1 MGLLNPFVIKKWIA
15 LLVPAILG
23 VTTYAILTV
32 MYGPIIAIFGYLA
45 ALIISLLIGSA
56 LLANPFTNMLEGQGI
71 LAMNIDSTGIITPFL
86 INVNSPYMVGKL
98 QGRPLADIFDREA
111 VMQIAHPRTRGG
123 FFNFFNRGDK
133 LVGNTGKLNVT
144 TKTTDKGV
152 ETIAEER
159 GVHIY
164 LAEPLYNQARFM
176 MFNWPVIIYNNQ
188 VKSVLTKDFLS
199 EFEKDTFAEH
209 SILYLNR
216 KLEELSSIT
225 RDFARYV
232 VETLKPKGSFL
243 GGSWW
248 IWVIIGI
255 VGVILIAMF
264 GPAILSAI
272 KGPGGNAIA
281 NAGTTISG
289 GVQQIVTPRG

>member
-15 LLVPAILG
+15 LLVPGIMG
-23 VTTYAILTV
+23 VMTYAIVNT
-32 MYGPIIAIFGYLA
+32 MFGPLYAIGGYLLV
-45 ALIISLLIGSA
+45 LIVSLLIGSA
-56 LLANPFTNMLEGQGI
+56 LLSNPFTNMLEGQGI
-71 LAMNIDSTGIITPFL
+71 LALNIDSTGIITPFL

-98 QGRPLADIFDREA
+98 QGHQIADIFDREA
-111 VMQIAHPRTRGG
+111 VMQLAHPRSKGG
-123 FFNFFNRGDK
+123 FFSFFGRGDK
-133 LVGNTGKLNVT
+133 ITKDATGQP
-144 TKTTDKGV
+144 DR
-152 ETIAEER
+152 EAEDR

-164 LAEPLYNQARFM
+164 LTEAKYNQARFM

-248 IWVIIGI
+248 VWVLIGI
-255 VGVILIAMF
+255 VAIILIALF
-264 GPAILSAI
+264 GPKILEAI

-281 NAGTTISG
+281 GAGNTIAG
-289 GVQQIVTPRG
+289 GIGQIVTPRA